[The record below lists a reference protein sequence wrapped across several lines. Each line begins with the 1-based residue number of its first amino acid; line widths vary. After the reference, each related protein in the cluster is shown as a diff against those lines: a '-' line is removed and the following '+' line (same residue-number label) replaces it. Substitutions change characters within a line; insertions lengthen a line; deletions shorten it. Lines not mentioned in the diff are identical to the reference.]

1 MATTKT
7 ILIIDDEL
15 FLRATLAAILR
26 RAGYSAQEVGDSQAA
41 LQMLSGRRFDL
52 VFLDLQMPD
61 RDGLDLLPEILN
73 IAPGMPVLILTA
85 NSTSEKAL
93 EARRLGACEI
103 LLKPVDPCQIISR
116 VSDLLKEN
124 GPAIVQKPARFI
136 EMGPFSLALE
146 LRQVCL
152 NDQVVPLPNCAFDY
166 LSALLRH
173 APDPVSF
180 EALVEE
186 AQGCKLDK
194 IAAQDLARLHIFQL
208 RQALEENPLQPVYI
222 LSVPG
227 TGYRLVS
234 PGSLPLR

>member
-1 MATTKT
+1 MKT
-7 ILIIDDEL
+7 ILIIDDEF

-26 RAGYSAQEVGDSQAA
+26 RAGYSTQEAGNAQTA

-52 VFLDLQMPD
+52 VFLDLQMPE
-61 RDGLDLLPEILN
+61 RDGLDLMPEILSL
-73 IAPGMPVLILTA
+73 APGVPVLILTA
-85 NSTSEKAL
+85 NSTSEKTLKAQ
-93 EARRLGACEI
+93 RLGACDI

-124 GPAIVQKPARFI
+124 GPAVTQTPARFI
-136 EMGPFSLALE
+136 EIGPYSLDLE

-152 NDQVVPLPNCAFDY
+152 NDQVVPLPNCTFAY
-166 LSALLRH
+166 LASLLRH
-173 APDPVSF
+173 APDPASF

-208 RQALEENPLQPVYI
+208 RQALEEDPLQPVYI

-227 TGYRLVS
+227 IGYRLVL
-234 PGSLPLR
+234 PGS